1 MLRKVVSVI
10 AIPVVVLAGV
20 AYFMLRPSP
29 TVLAKLLTLYS
40 AVKPLNVEPVRDGVY
55 YVTGGVTNNGLIVG
69 DTGVIVTDAQM
80 FVPAANKVLKAIAR
94 ITPLP
99 VNTMIPT
106 HSDPDHLN
114 ALPAYPR
121 GMEII
126 AQENTREEMQ
136 AALAKPNENNTPT
149 PTGLKAYLPTKN
161 VKDSENLVLDGVQLN
176 LLHVAPAHTDGD
188 LIVYLPTKKI
198 VFAGDILAP
207 APTPEYTSQ
216 NMAPRWAG
224 SRVWRR

>member
-10 AIPVVVLAGV
+10 AILVVVLAGV
-20 AYFMLRPSP
+20 PYFMPRPSP
-29 TVLAKLLTLYS
+29 AVLAKLLTLYS
-40 AVKPLNVEPVRDGVY
+40 AVKPLNVEPVRYGVY
-55 YVTGGVTNNGLIVG
+55 YVTGGIANSRFIVG
-69 DTGVIVTDAQM
+69 DTGVIVIDAQI
-80 FVPAANKVLKAIAR
+80 FVPAANKALKANAR
-94 ITPLP
+94 ITPFP
-99 VNTMIPT
+99 VNIMIPT
-106 HSDPDHLN
+106 HGDPEHVN
-114 ALPAYPR
+114 ALPAYAR

-126 AQENTREEMQ
+126 AQENTRREMQ
-136 AALAKPNENNTPT
+136 AALANPNENNTRT
-149 PTGLKAYLPTKN
+149 PTGLKDYFPTKS
-161 VKDSENLVLDGVQLN
+161 VKDSENLVLDGVQLS

-207 APTPEYTSQ
+207 APTPEYASQ